1 MKTITQRAIAYTAMR
16 EDPFTWRE
24 YNLMQDAYHASA
36 TSLLEAQA
44 SEIEPIKMEYEK
56 EIKRLDQEKYAKTAS
71 YKFQKETIRMKYT
84 PKIEEIYKQRRL
96 LKERW
101 INEGTPSCATTKK
114 PSTRP
119 EEGDII
125 RITSTKEI
133 DSPYEVGETYEVYS
147 ASRQK
152 DGVIFLR
159 LASMDGKRIV
169 RPVRSTDYTWVIVK
183 RKWS

>member
-1 MKTITQRAIAYTAMR
+1 MTLQ
-16 EDPFTWRE
+16 E
-24 YNLMQDAYHASA
+24 YKENLNALFEAQA
-36 TSLLEAQA
+36 SLLEAQS

-71 YKFQKETIRMKYT
+71 YKFQKETIKMKYT

-101 INEGTPSCATTKK
+101 INEGTQSCATTKK
-114 PSTRP
+114 SSTRP

-125 RITSTKEI
+125 RITSIKET
-133 DSPYEVGETYEVYS
+133 DSPYEVGAPYEVGETYEVYS

-159 LASMDGKRIV
+159 LASMDGRRFV

>member
-1 MKTITQRAIAYTAMR
+1 MTLQ
-16 EDPFTWRE
+16 E
-24 YNLMQDAYHASA
+24 YKENLNALFEAQA
-36 TSLLEAQA
+36 SLLEAQS

-71 YKFQKETIRMKYT
+71 YKFQKETIKMKYT

-133 DSPYEVGETYEVYS
+133 DSPYEVGDTYEVYS